1 MYVGHINGDNF
12 TLQPYL
18 MMSYLTVRLR
28 WDGVVVFFPLR
39 KWKIWGFDWVTV
51 GSIGYLKNGGRWA

>member
-1 MYVGHINGDNF
+1 MYGDNF

-18 MMSYLTVRLR
+18 MMSCLTVRLR

-39 KWKIWGFDWVTV
+39 KWKIWGF
-51 GSIGYLKNGGRWA
+51 